1 MYNANRYIQRFNH
14 WLFRCLR
21 YPKKSQLQPKL
32 TYLLKRDLGV
42 HVPFTY
48 GSAKRIE
55 HKMNMIADGA
65 VRITEQLINDCCLH
79 HMQLE

>member
-1 MYNANRYIQRFNH
+1 MQIGISNDLIVGCSDVYAIQRKVSSNRIYQT
-14 WLFRCLR
+14 WV
-21 YPKKSQLQPKL
+21 SNGI
-32 TYLLKRDLGV
+32 LGA
-42 HVPFTY
+42 HVPFTN